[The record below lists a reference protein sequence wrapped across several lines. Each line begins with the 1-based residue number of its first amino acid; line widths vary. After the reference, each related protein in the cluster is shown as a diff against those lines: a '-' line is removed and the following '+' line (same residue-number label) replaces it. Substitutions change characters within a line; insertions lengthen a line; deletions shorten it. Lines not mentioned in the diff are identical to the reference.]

1 MIERGQEL
9 ILECSRRL
17 RESFHSSLM
26 QLHDEL
32 ERFKKILSFRS
43 MDPALMLANKAEVMK
58 INEEDIPKA
67 IKKLIQV
74 YDRMD
79 NLTQVKSEIKI

>member
-1 MIERGQEL
+1 
-9 ILECSRRL
+9 
-17 RESFHSSLM
+17 
-26 QLHDEL
+26 
-32 ERFKKILSFRS
+32 

-79 NLTQVKSEIKI
+79 NLTQVKCEIKI